1 MEVIVLILN
10 IMKKTPQHYVV
21 RMHLSTTTFRK
32 SSIIGIAQKSYVII
46 TKEGINFVRK
56 RYFCSTVLDSEE
68 IELYEFLIQLLSLGG
83 ILPLDLIRK
92 WRKKEI
98 LEKAQKNHYV
108 TITLLRQELPKNE
121 VQDAIEEIWGKI
133 PKGIYV

>member
-1 MEVIVLILN
+1 LEVIVLILD
-10 IMKKTPQHYVV
+10 IVKKTPQHYVV

-68 IELYEFLIQLLSLGG
+68 IELYEFLIQLLFLGG

-108 TITLLRQELPKNE
+108 TVTLLRQELPKNE

>member
-1 MEVIVLILN
+1 MEVIVLILD
-10 IMKKTPQHYVV
+10 IVKKTPQHYVV

-68 IELYEFLIQLLSLGG
+68 IELYEFLIQLLFLGG

-108 TITLLRQELPKNE
+108 TVTLLRQELPKNE

>member
-1 MEVIVLILN
+1 MEVIVLILD
-10 IMKKTPQHYVV
+10 IVKKTPQHYVV

>member
-1 MEVIVLILN
+1 LEVIVLILD
-10 IMKKTPQHYVV
+10 IVKKTPQHYVV